1 MDMTTSIYI
10 TPVEQTQKDDV
21 QSILLVDDF
30 EAHLELMTEILEG
43 YGFRVVA
50 STDANA
56 VLARL
61 DELCPDI
68 AVIDVMM
75 PVMSGYELCRRLK
88 SHFGKRYFPVILVT
102 GLSQLD
108 DKLTGLE
115 AGADDFFSK
124 PFNTK
129 EIAAKIRSLLRLK
142 MLQDEHDHTED
153 MIFTLAMAVEAKDKY
168 TRGHSERV
176 SLLSA
181 RMAQIIGLTEKEIT
195 NIRKGGILHDI
206 GKIGVHEDILHKKNA
221 LTSEEVSVIRR
232 HPATGAEICKPLR
245 TLRQIVP
252 GIRHHHERWDGL
264 GYPDALSGDA
274 IPLMGQIIGIADS
287 FDAMVSM
294 RPYRAGLS
302 VEESL
307 RVMRDEVRTGQWN
320 PVLLNKFITIIK
332 SGQVEIHA
340 LYGIK

>member
-1 MDMTTSIYI
+1 MITSIYI
-10 TPVEQTQKDDV
+10 TPAGQTQKDDV

-30 EAHLELMTEILEG
+30 VEHLELMTEILEG
-43 YGFRVVA
+43 HGFRVVA

-68 AVIDVMM
+68 AVLDVMM
-75 PVMSGYELCRRLK
+75 PIMNGYELCRRLK
-88 SHFGKRYFPVILVT
+88 AHFGKRYFPVILVT

-129 EIAAKIRSLLRLK
+129 EVTAKIRSLLRLK
-142 MLQDEHDHTED
+142 MLQDELDHTED
-153 MIFTLAMAVEAKDKY
+153 MIFTLATAVEAKDNY

-176 SLLSA
+176 SVLSG
-181 RMAQIIGLTEKEIT
+181 RMARIIGLAEKEIT

-221 LTSEEVSVIRR
+221 LTGEELAVIRR
-232 HPATGAEICKPLR
+232 HPVTGTEICKPLR
-245 TLRQIVP
+245 TLRHIMP
-252 GIRHHHERWDGL
+252 AIRHHHERWDGL

-274 IPLMGQIIGIADS
+274 IPLMGQIVGIADS
-287 FDAMVSM
+287 FDAMVSI

-307 RVMRDEVRTGQWN
+307 RVMQDEVNAGQWN
-320 PVLLNKFITIIK
+320 PVLLNRFINIIK

-340 LYGIK
+340 LYGMK